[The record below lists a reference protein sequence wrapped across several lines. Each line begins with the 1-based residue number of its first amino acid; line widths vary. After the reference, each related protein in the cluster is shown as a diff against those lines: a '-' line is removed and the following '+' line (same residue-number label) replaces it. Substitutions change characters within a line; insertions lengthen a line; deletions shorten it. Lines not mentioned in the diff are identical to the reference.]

1 VTSGTPARDTST
13 VDSTE
18 RDSAGRDSTGYGSA
32 ERGSS
37 DRDTATSSNGDL
49 AGLSVDGSTQP
60 VGALAAGDDASGI
73 SADHP
78 PTLRVRRVIRRFT
91 IDTRPLRHPAYR
103 RLWSSSLVTAVGSQ
117 LTAVAVPK
125 QIYDITHSSGWI
137 GIASFAGLAPLIVFG
152 LWGGAIADAF
162 DRRKLMLVTNCGVA
176 LTSVAFWIQAAAGM
190 RSVWLLAALMA
201 LQQAMFG
208 LNSPARGAAIPRL
221 VPERELAA
229 ANALGSTTMLT
240 GALFGPLLAGTLI
253 PIVGLPTLYLI
264 DACGLTVTLWAVFR
278 LPPLPP
284 LRSPDPDA
292 IDAATTDQRTAPGIT
307 PLRSPD
313 PDAIDAATTHRRTE
327 PPVAPPRRT
336 GLADVIDGFRFVSGK
351 PLLALSFV
359 VDLIAM
365 VLGMPRA
372 LFPQMAATTFASN
385 HLALGF
391 LYAAMPAG
399 ALVGGLLSGTYTRL
413 RRHGLMTIA
422 AVATWG
428 VAVAGFG
435 LAGSL
440 PVACAFM
447 ALGGAADFVSMVF
460 RSAIL
465 QSTAPDEMRGRM
477 QGVFIVVV
485 TGGPRLA
492 DLVHGIGGAALGART
507 ATVAGGAAV
516 FVGVLVLAA
525 LTPSYLRYKAAE

>member
-1 VTSGTPARDTST
+1 MTSGTPARDTPT
-13 VDSTE
+13 VGSTE
-18 RDSAGRDSTGYGSA
+18 FDSSDYESTGYGST
-32 ERGSS
+32 ER
-37 DRDTATSSNGDL
+37 DAATPSNGDV

-60 VGALAAGDDASGI
+60 VGALAAGDEASGG
-73 SADHP
+73 SAAQP
-78 PTLRVRRVIRRFT
+78 PTLRVRRLIRRFT

-162 DRRKLMLVTNCGVA
+162 DRRKLMLLTNCGVA

-190 RSVWLLAALMA
+190 RSVWLLAGLMA

-240 GALFGPLLAGTLI
+240 GALFGPLLAGALI

-284 LRSPDPDA
+284 LRSPDPGA
-292 IDAATTDQRTAPGIT
+292 IDAATTDQGTT
-307 PLRSPD
+307 P
-313 PDAIDAATTHRRTE
+313 
-327 PPVAPPRRT
+327 PPAPPRRT

-372 LFPQMAATTFASN
+372 LFPQLAATTFASN

-413 RRHGLMTIA
+413 RRHGLMTIG

-440 PVACAFM
+440 PLACAFM

-492 DLVHGIGGAALGART
+492 DLVHGICGAALGART

-516 FVGVLVLAA
+516 FAGVLVLAA

>member
-1 VTSGTPARDTST
+1 MTSGTPAGDTPI
-13 VDSTE
+13 VDGADYSGT
-18 RDSAGRDSTGYGSA
+18 
-32 ERGSS
+32 
-37 DRDTATSSNGDL
+37 DRRNVAHGNGDL
-49 AGLSVDGSTQP
+49 AGPSVDGAAQP
-60 VGALAAGDDASGI
+60 VAALAAGDEASGI
-73 SADHP
+73 PGAHP
-78 PTLRVRRVIRRFT
+78 PSLRVRRLIRRFT

-162 DRRKLMLVTNCGVA
+162 DRRKLMLATNCGVA
-176 LTSVAFWIQAAAGM
+176 LTSIAFWIQAAIGV
-190 RSVWLLAALMA
+190 RSVWLLAGLMA

-221 VPERELAA
+221 VPKRELAA

-240 GALFGPLLAGTLI
+240 GALFGPLLAGALI
-253 PIVGLPTLYLI
+253 PIIGLPTLYLI
-264 DACGLTVTLWAVFR
+264 DALGLTVTLWAVFR

-284 LRSPDPDA
+284 LRSTDPDA
-292 IDAATTDQRTAPGIT
+292 TGTDTTGPGTAP
-307 PLRSPD
+307 S
-313 PDAIDAATTHRRTE
+313 A
-327 PPVAPPRRT
+327 APPRRT

-372 LFPQMAATTFASN
+372 LFPQIAATTFASN
-385 HLALGF
+385 HFALGF

-399 ALVGGLLSGTYTRL
+399 ALIGGLLSGTYTRL

-428 VAVAGFG
+428 VAVTGFG

-465 QSTAPDEMRGRM
+465 QSTTPDDMRGRM

-492 DLVHGIGGAALGART
+492 DLVHGLGGAALGTRT

-516 FVGVLVLAA
+516 FVCVLVLAA